1 MNRYN
6 IVLFG
11 GSSTIGIKYLVQRI
25 KTLKKKNM
33 NISILLIGK
42 NKVKLSSEKKNFQCF
57 GINTDFFISNFEK
70 IDNKIINTINS
81 IRLDE
86 VIFSYGKL
94 FNNEKKQNYL
104 ENIRKNLEI
113 NIQSKLLYLET
124 VALRLEKQKKG
135 TIVVFGSVSGD
146 LGRKSNYPYGAANS
160 ALENYVEGLQ
170 HKLSKFNKINIS
182 LIKLGFVKSNM
193 TDHIKNKN
201 LLWISSSSAAKK
213 IERKVLNKKRKSYV
227 PFFWFWIMLILKSL
241 PKFIFNKLNI

>member
-25 KTLKKKNM
+25 KTLKRKN
-33 NISILLIGK
+33 NKISILLIGK
-42 NKVKLSSEKKNFQCF
+42 NKEKISSEKKNFQCF
-57 GINTDFFISNFEK
+57 NIDANFFISNFENV
-70 IDNKIINTINS
+70 DNKLIKMINNIK
-81 IRLDE
+81 IDE

-94 FNNEKKQNYL
+94 FSDEKKHNYL

-113 NIQSKLLYLET
+113 NLLSKLLYLET
-124 VALRLEKQKKG
+124 VALKLEKQKKG
-135 TIVVFGSVSGD
+135 TLVVLGSVSGD

-170 HKLSKFNKINIS
+170 HKLSKFNMINIS

-193 TDHIKNKN
+193 TDHIKNKK
-201 LLWISSSSAAKK
+201 LLWISSSSAAKI
-213 IERKVLNKKRKSYV
+213 IERKVLSKKRKSYV
-227 PFFWFWIMLILKSL
+227 PFFWFWIMLVLKNL
-241 PKFIFNKLNI
+241 PKIIFNKLNI